1 MSVIAK
7 ERPGIYSNYQA
18 SEIIWGEKTGKKVG
32 IVALSSCATNKVY
45 NISSLSEAKTQ
56 FSQDNTIYQLC
67 EIALKNGA
75 PQISVVSAGEEN
87 PDYESAFS
95 LLEDEENIGVV
106 ICDSEDP
113 DIHELLKTSVVA
125 SSNNLKERIGIV
137 SYTGSEGL
145 NEWATT
151 LNCERIVLVAQ
162 SPVDN
167 SGQALS
173 SCLINAALA
182 GVISSKT
189 DPSTCFNG
197 SKLRGISSLN
207 LNLPEEEIDEYIG
220 LGITPFEIILDE
232 AEIIRLVTSKT
243 TTNSVSDKT
252 FKELN
257 TVLIMDYVI
266 SGIRNA
272 LKRYLVGLKNN
283 SATRRSIATQT
294 TIELEKYRVM
304 EIIDS
309 YQLPS
314 VSVDPEDS
322 SVCIV
327 EIEFVV
333 LHGLNQ
339 IQIVAN
345 IKV

>member
-7 ERPGIYSNYQA
+7 ERPGIYSNYQS
-18 SEIIWGEKTGKKVG
+18 SEIVFGEKTGKRVG
-32 IVALSSCATNKVY
+32 IVAISSCATNKVY
-45 NISSLSEAKTQ
+45 DISSLSEAKTQ
-56 FSQDNTIYQLC
+56 FSQDNNIYQLC
-67 EIALKNGA
+67 EMALKNGA
-75 PQISVVSAGEEN
+75 AQISVVSAGKEN

-95 LLEDEENIGVV
+95 ILEDEENIGVI

-113 DIHELLKTSVVA
+113 DIHKLLKTSVVT
-125 SSNNLKERIGIV
+125 SSKNLKERIGIV
-137 SYTGSEGL
+137 SYTNSEGL
-145 NEWATT
+145 SEWAKIF
-151 LNCERIVLVAQ
+151 NCERVVLVAQ

-167 SGQALS
+167 SGKALS

-182 GVISSKT
+182 GIISSKT

-207 LNLPEEEIDEYIG
+207 VSLSEEQIDEYIG
-220 LGITPFEIILDE
+220 LGITPFETVLDE
-232 AEIIRLVTSKT
+232 VEIIRLVTSKT
-243 TTNSVSDKT
+243 KTNLVTDKT

-266 SGIRNA
+266 SGIRNT
-272 LKRYLVGLKNN
+272 LKKYLFGLKNN

-309 YQLPS
+309 YQLPN
-314 VSVDPEDS
+314 VSVDAEDS
-322 SVCIV
+322 SICIV
-327 EIEFVV
+327 EIEFAV

-339 IQIVAN
+339 IQIMAN
-345 IKV
+345 IKI